1 MLQEEVVEDQMVEER
16 SQTLENNVVMIIN
29 QQGK

>member
-16 SQTLENNVVMIIN
+16 SQTLEDNVVMIIN